1 MGRFTLDQLRLN
13 ALEPLRKAVRL
24 DAGTIL
30 REAAWQD
37 RRTSHDIFL
46 SHNHLDKEAVLGL
59 KTMLEEAGYSVYV
72 DSESAPQ
79 MDPNNVTAETVEQV
93 KRRLRGS
100 TSLLYA
106 TSENAET
113 SKWMAWELGLGDGF
127 SKKVAIVPIS
137 GGYGQLKT
145 REFLQVYPEVQD
157 GSGGT
162 RFWVRY
168 PNGNFIYF
176 NQWLAGS

>member
-1 MGRFTLDQLRLN
+1 MN
-13 ALEPLRKAVRL
+13 P
-24 DAGTIL
+24 
-30 REAAWQD
+30 
-37 RRTSHDIFL
+37 HD
-46 SHNHLDKEAVLGL
+46 
-59 KTMLEEAGYSVYV
+59 
-72 DSESAPQ
+72 
-79 MDPNNVTAETVEQV
+79 VTAETVEQV

-106 TSENAET
+106 TSENAEA

-162 RFWVRY
+162 PLWVKY
-168 PNGNFIYF
+168 PNGDFRQFAI
-176 NQWLAGS
+176 WLAGW